1 MPDYKNGKIYK
12 LTDNLNNV
20 YIGSTTQEL
29 KVRLREHRKS
39 GNMCASQYMN
49 INKLTITLIENY
61 SCINK
66 KELHKRE
73 RFYIENTKCINMAI
87 PTQTMKEWRKKNET
101 KINKQ
106 VKDYYN
112 KNISTIKE
120 YQKKYHQE
128 NKKKRALQL
137 QEYIICECGKK
148 IKKCSKQNHKRS
160 KRHKNF
166 ILSCQ

>member
-20 YIGSTTQEL
+20 YIGSTTKEL
-29 KVRLREHRKS
+29 KERFLKHKRGGGYESSKDMNLNRLK
-39 GNMCASQYMN
+39 
-49 INKLTITLIENY
+49 ITLIEYYPCN
-61 SCINK
+61 NK
-66 KELHKRE
+66 NELHKRE
-73 RFYIENTKCINMAI
+73 RFYIENTKCINKTI

-101 KINKQ
+101 KINEQ

-120 YQKKYHQE
+120 YQKEYHQE
-128 NKKKRALQL
+128 NKKKIALQL

-148 IKKCSKQNHKRS
+148 IKKCSKHSHKRC
-160 KRHKNF
+160 KQHQKF
-166 ILSCQ
+166 ILSC